1 MMGQER
7 DAAHYISS
15 GRASRETRTAGTSS
29 SSSSSLGSAARGTGQ
44 MLRELEQLREKNQRL
59 RLTLAALEE
68 QVAEAGKGGQ
78 QVRQLKQR
86 VVALLHKQMREK
98 GLRFQIVRETEAMDK
113 KVSKQRA

>member
-1 MMGQER
+1 
-7 DAAHYISS
+7 
-15 GRASRETRTAGTSS
+15 
-29 SSSSSLGSAARGTGQ
+29 

-113 KVSKQRA
+113 KVSKQREPEPGWWGRC